1 MNNMMNKLNKS
12 ICLWLN
18 LVLDLIGLINN
29 VLAE

>member
-1 MNNMMNKLNKS
+1 MNNKMNKLNKS

-18 LVLDLIGLINN
+18 LALDMIGLFNN